1 MTEQDRLAMLKIDLK
16 ISSTGYD
23 TRLAQYLQAAEK
35 AIKAEGAATLDS
47 TQLEDAQLVVM
58 KAAYDWRV
66 NRHEATGDMYRA
78 LRRAL
83 NNRIFSEKMKTS
95 EG

>member
-23 TRLAQYLQAAEK
+23 TRLVQYLQAAEK

-47 TQLEDAQLVVM
+47 TRLEDAQLVVM